1 MFVQYRSYFFLLL
14 GLMCAA
20 GVFFAPLDGGLS
32 AEGQSALSVLTLCVV
47 WWIFT
52 PVPLPVTS
60 MVGLAL
66 LPVLNA
72 MTVGEAFA
80 LFGNQAVFF
89 VIGVFIV
96 ASVML
101 QSGISARLSISG
113 LRLAVK
119 SEAWLCNS
127 ILFLSFALCA
137 VIVSHAVAALMF
149 PIVLGIIQALNLPHR
164 SRLSRRLLLSMAWG
178 TVCGSN
184 IGLLSSARAA
194 LALELFDGV
203 RSTAP
208 VPLPSIGVVDYS
220 LAAAP
225 LALGSLLIAALLLHL
240 RFPSEGIDL
249 KPVVEKLDSD
259 IQSKGPM
266 SLREWLTLL
275 VLFLMIGAMIWGGA
289 QNMGITALLFCG
301 VFFALGLLQ
310 WEDAERYVNWGV
322 VLLYGGAIAVG
333 AAVHQTGASLW
344 LVEALMP
351 ASTVAPWLVLIGL
364 GTVAALLTEVVSNSA
379 VIAIILPVALALSDR
394 YGLNPRAV
402 AILAPVCAGF
412 AFMLPTSTPAMAM
425 VFGVGQLRT
434 RDTIVGIV
442 ITVSTL
448 LLFLLVSVL
457 WWPIIGFAPILE
469 LP

>member
-1 MFVQYRSYFFLLL
+1 M
-14 GLMCAA
+14 
-20 GVFFAPLDGGLS
+20 
-32 AEGQSALSVLTLCVV
+32 
-47 WWIFT
+47 
-52 PVPLPVTS
+52 
-60 MVGLAL
+60 
-66 LPVLNA
+66 
-72 MTVGEAFA
+72 
-80 LFGNQAVFF
+80 
-89 VIGVFIV
+89 
-96 ASVML
+96 
-101 QSGISARLSISG
+101 
-113 LRLAVK
+113 
-119 SEAWLCNS
+119 
-127 ILFLSFALCA
+127 
-137 VIVSHAVAALMF
+137 SHAVAALMF

-301 VFFALGLLQ
+301 VFFAF
-310 WEDAERYVNWGV
+310 
-322 VLLYGGAIAVG
+322 
-333 AAVHQTGASLW
+333 
-344 LVEALMP
+344 
-351 ASTVAPWLVLIGL
+351 
-364 GTVAALLTEVVSNSA
+364 
-379 VIAIILPVALALSDR
+379 LPHVPFQSS
-394 YGLNPRAV
+394 Y
-402 AILAPVCAGF
+402 
-412 AFMLPTSTPAMAM
+412 
-425 VFGVGQLRT
+425 FG
-434 RDTIVGIV
+434 
-442 ITVSTL
+442 S
-448 LLFLLVSVL
+448 S
-457 WWPIIGFAPILE
+457 
-469 LP
+469 